1 MSSTYSDNLKIE
13 LIGAGEQAGNWGST
27 TNTNL
32 GTLIEQAIS
41 GVVTQPMSDAD
52 QTMTITNGASTT
64 TLNAR
69 NMFIE
74 CTGALT
80 AARSLIV
87 PTNKKL
93 YFISNATTGGFPVTV
108 KVSGQTGV
116 SVPMGA
122 KVTLVMNSA
131 GTDIVVATNYME
143 DLTVGDVLT
152 AGSIKAHA
160 QASFTAII
168 SNGAGGAG
176 TVLNV
181 SAVASGTLYVG
192 QFITGTGVT
201 ANTQITA
208 FVSGTLGGIGIYT
221 ASISQSVLT
230 GTVMTGVAGATS
242 TTTNSADNSTNIATT
257 AFAKTTGAPTGS
269 IFMWGV
275 ASAPTGYLFCNGTAV
290 SRTTYSALFALIAT
304 TFGVGDGSTT
314 FNLPNFNGSMPIG
327 VTASTSSSFTGTIS
341 GTTLTVASGSGIAIN
356 QVLSG
361 TSATTITTTNIVAGT
376 KYQIVSTTGTTTA
389 QWVAL
394 GAADTPTA
402 GQTFVATTAGSVG
415 TGTVYPVIASGT
427 TITGFVSGT
436 FGGAGVYTVSISQT
450 INSLTI
456 AGAQSA
462 LALAS
467 TGGAATTNLTAASL
481 PNHTHSAAT
490 TSTDSGHSHGSTI
503 GSGFISNGG
512 SESLAGGPNLSF
524 GRPSTTANG
533 NASITSTTTIGNTGS
548 NTAISTISPYLGIYF
563 IIKT

>member
-1 MSSTYSDNLKIE
+1 MSSTYSTNLGIE
-13 LIGAGEQAGNWGST
+13 LIGAGDQAGNWGST

-41 GVVTQPMSDAD
+41 GVVTQDMVDAD
-52 QTMTITNGASTT
+52 QTMTITSGASTA

-93 YFISNATTGGFPVTV
+93 YFISNATSGGFAITV

-122 KVTLVMNSA
+122 KVILVMNSA
-131 GTDIVVATNYME
+131 GTDIVVATNYMKDLTVGE
-143 DLTVGDVLT
+143 DLTVGDVFT

-160 QASFTAII
+160 QTSFTATI

-208 FVSGTLGGIGIYT
+208 FVSGTLGGVGVYT

-230 GTVMTGVAGATS
+230 GTAMTGAAGATS
-242 TTTNSADNSTNIATT
+242 TTTNIVDNSTNLATT
-257 AFAKTTGAPTGS
+257 AFAKSTGVPTGS
-269 IFMWGV
+269 IFMWGT

-290 SRTTYSALFALIAT
+290 SRATYSALFALIAT

-314 FNLPNFNGSMPIG
+314 FNLPNFSGSMPIG
-327 VTASTSSSFTGTIS
+327 VTAGTSSGFTATIS
-341 GTTLTVASGSGIAIN
+341 NGSGGAGTVLNVTAVASGALAIN
-356 QVLSG
+356 QVITGTGISSG
-361 TSATTITTTNIVAGT
+361 TI
-376 KYQIVSTTGTTTA
+376 
-389 QWVAL
+389 
-394 GAADTPTA
+394 
-402 GQTFVATTAGSVG
+402 
-415 TGTVYPVIASGT
+415 
-427 TITGFVSGT
+427 ITGFVSGT
-436 FGGAGVYTVSISQT
+436 FGGIGVYTVSVSQNVSST
-450 INSLTI
+450 AITGTQAALT
-456 AGAQSA
+456 
-462 LALAS
+462 LAS
-467 TGGAATTNLTAASL
+467 TGGAATTTLQLANLPAHSHTITDPGHFHSYTFKSTTGGTTAGGD
-481 PNHTHSAAT
+481 PNNLNNSTFS
-490 TSTDSGHSHGSTI
+490 TSTNPTGITGT
-503 GSGFISNGG
+503 NN
-512 SESLAGGPNLSF
+512 AGGDT
-524 GRPSTTANG
+524 TTA
-533 NASITSTTTIGNTGS
+533 
-548 NTAISTISPYLGIYF
+548 TISPYLGIHF

>member
-1 MSSTYSDNLKIE
+1 MGN
-13 LIGAGEQAGNWGST
+13 GEQAGNWGST

-41 GVVTQPMSDAD
+41 GVVTQAMVDAD
-52 QTMTITNGASTT
+52 QTITIPSGASGV
-64 TLNAR
+64 AR

-80 AARSLIV
+80 AARNLIV

-93 YFISNATTGGFPVTV
+93 YFISNATTGGFAITV

-122 KVTLVMNSA
+122 KVILVMNSA
-131 GTDIVVATNYME
+131 GTDIVVATNYMKDLTVGE

-160 QASFTAII
+160 QTSFTATI

-208 FVSGTLGGIGIYT
+208 FVSGTLGGMGVYT

-230 GTVMTGVAGATS
+230 GTAMTGAAGATS
-242 TTTNSADNSTNIATT
+242 TTTNIVDNSTNLATT
-257 AFAKTTGAPTGS
+257 AFAKSTGVPTGS
-269 IFMWGV
+269 IFMWGT

-314 FNLPNFNGSMPIG
+314 FNLPNFSGSMPIG
-327 VTASTSSSFTGTIS
+327 VTAGTSSSFTGSIVPASSTT
-341 GTTLTVASGSGIAIN
+341 GTLTVTAGSGIAIN
-356 QVLSG
+356 QVITGTGISSG
-361 TSATTITTTNIVAGT
+361 TII
-376 KYQIVSTTGTTTA
+376 I
-389 QWVAL
+389 
-394 GAADTPTA
+394 
-402 GQTFVATTAGSVG
+402 
-415 TGTVYPVIASGT
+415 
-427 TITGFVSGT
+427 GFVSGA
-436 FGGAGVYTVSISQT
+436 FGGIGVYTVSVPQT
-450 INSLTI
+450 VSSTSITGTQGALT
-456 AGAQSA
+456 
-462 LALAS
+462 LAS
-467 TGGAATTNLTAASL
+467 TGGAATTTIQLANLPAHSHTINDPGHFHSYTFKSNTGGTTAGGDPNNLT
-481 PNHTHSAAT
+481 NT
-490 TSTDSGHSHGSTI
+490 TFSTS
-503 GSGFISNGG
+503 SNQTG
-512 SESLAGGPNLSF
+512 
-524 GRPSTTANG
+524 
-533 NASITSTTTIGNTGS
+533 ITGTNNTGS
-548 NTAISTISPYLGIYF
+548 DTTTATISPYLGIHF
-563 IIKT
+563 VIKT